1 MFTSDSSGA
10 PDSPEPSATWQ
21 DYTELKEMLKALGDN
36 ARLNIVHALSAGG
49 EVKVTDLA
57 LRLVVSQPLVSWH
70 LAILRRHGLVRTRR
84 SGREVYCS
92 LDLERF
98 RRCERLLA
106 SVVAEPGGAS
116 APSGQSAPGPPRR
129 DASRGKAITPAV
141 EATSLAGHPGGHP
154 TEPTTQPEREPAR
167 ERTDG
172 QTRLG

>member
-1 MFTSDSSGA
+1 MHTSDSSGT
-10 PDSPEPSATWQ
+10 PESREPSSRWR

-57 LRLVVSQPLVSWH
+57 LLLAVSQPLVSWH

-98 RRCERLLA
+98 RRCQWLLA
-106 SVVAEPGGAS
+106 EVVAGGVVEPGSGG
-116 APSGQSAPGPPRR
+116 GQSAPGPPRR
-129 DASRGKAITPAV
+129 DGRDADRMKARSR
-141 EATSLAGHPGGHP
+141 P
-154 TEPTTQPEREPAR
+154 TELARPPGSVAAPATQPATQPAR
-167 ERTDG
+167 EPSDG
-172 QTRLG
+172 QTRSG